1 MRCLGGIINVFHN
14 YNIRNYNK
22 RTAESQEGPKHGLF
36 SPPSPLG
43 WRTLSANEGR
53 RMPTKHRR
61 EIMLP
66 AEIVRKHRRDFGES
80 FDSEG
85 TQVLFAIRSAARRIN
100 EASNEWLAPFGLTAL
115 KLSYLAA
122 LHATSDRDMT
132 PNELSALTHSSYA
145 SVTQTV
151 DALERAGLVKRQ
163 AHQEDRRSTIVKLT
177 PAGAKLFEE
186 AFDLHHRYIASIASA
201 LSRSDRKTF
210 LQGLQRLNDV
220 IDNLPNPAIPNSP
233 STRRKKR

>member
-1 MRCLGGIINVFHN
+1 
-14 YNIRNYNK
+14 
-22 RTAESQEGPKHGLF
+22 
-36 SPPSPLG
+36 
-43 WRTLSANEGR
+43 
-53 RMPTKHRR
+53 MPTKRRR
-61 EIMLP
+61 EIVLP
-66 AEIVRKHRRDFGES
+66 AEIVKKHRRDFGTS

-85 TQVLFAIRSAARRIN
+85 TQVLFAIRSSARRIN

-163 AHQEDRRSTIVKLT
+163 AHHEDRRSTIVKLT

-186 AFDLHHRYIASIASA
+186 AFDVHHRYIANIASA
-201 LSRSDRKTF
+201 LSRTDRKTF
-210 LQGLQRLNDV
+210 LQGLQKLNEA
-220 IDNLPNPAIPNSP
+220 IDNLPKPAAHMSAP
-233 STRRKKR
+233 SRRKKRV